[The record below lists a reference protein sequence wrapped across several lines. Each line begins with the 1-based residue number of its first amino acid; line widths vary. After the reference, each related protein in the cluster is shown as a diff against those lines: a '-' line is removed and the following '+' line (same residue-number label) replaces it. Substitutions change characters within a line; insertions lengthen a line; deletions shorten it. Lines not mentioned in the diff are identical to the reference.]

1 MEQEG
6 ITVKV
11 DEVGL
16 LQSKDEPFLAASLDG
31 IVTNLITQ
39 EKWGIEIKSPLSKV
53 GMRVEDACKS
63 KTFFLEKLNDG
74 TTRLKRNHDYY
85 IQVQG
90 QLYVAKDLNIE
101 SIHVIVYF
109 GEEMPLF
116 KEKIFMESLCWN
128 QELLP
133 RLEFFFKRALY
144 PEMLTKRVERG
155 KLLYFHG
162 GWQPYG
168 QYSCSANGLKLRFSR
183 AH

>member
-1 MEQEG
+1 
-6 ITVKV
+6 
-11 DEVGL
+11 
-16 LQSKDEPFLAASLDG
+16 
-31 IVTNLITQ
+31 
-39 EKWGIEIKSPLSKV
+39 
-53 GMRVEDACKS
+53 MRVEDACKS

-74 TTRLKRNHDYY
+74 TIRLKRNRDYY

-90 QLYVAKDLNIE
+90 QLYVATDLNIE
-101 SIHVIVYF
+101 SIHVIVYI

-116 KEKIFMESLCWN
+116 KEKIVMESLRSN

-133 RLEFFFKRALY
+133 RHEFFFFKRALY

-155 KLLYFHG
+155 KVLYLHG

>member
-1 MEQEG
+1 MSRRWSRKES
-6 ITVKV
+6 
-11 DEVGL
+11 L
-16 LQSKDEPFLAASLDG
+16 LKWMKLDFCSLKISPFYQQAWM
-31 IVTNLITQ
+31 ITNLTTQ

-74 TTRLKRNHDYY
+74 TIRLKRNHDYY

-90 QLYVAKDLNIE
+90 QLYVATDLNIE

-116 KEKIFMESLCWN
+116 KEKILMESLHWN

-133 RLEFFFKRALY
+133 RHEFFFQKGSL
-144 PEMLTKRVERG
+144 
-155 KLLYFHG
+155 
-162 GWQPYG
+162 
-168 QYSCSANGLKLRFSR
+168 S
-183 AH
+183 

>member
-1 MEQEG
+1 M
-6 ITVKV
+6 I
-11 DEVGL
+11 
-16 LQSKDEPFLAASLDG
+16 
-31 IVTNLITQ
+31 TNLTTQ

-74 TTRLKRNHDYY
+74 TIRLKRNHDYY

-133 RLEFFFKRALY
+133 RLEFFFKRALSWNANQKGW
-144 PEMLTKRVERG
+144 KRQTFVPPWRVAAIWAI
-155 KLLYFHG
+155 FM
-162 GWQPYG
+162 
-168 QYSCSANGLKLRFSR
+168 FSKWTEVKI
-183 AH
+183 

>member
-85 IQVQG
+85 QVQG
-90 QLYVAKDLNIE
+90 QLYVATDLNIE

-116 KEKIFMESLCWN
+116 KEKILMESLRWN
-128 QELLP
+128 QELLS
-133 RLEFFFKRALY
+133 RHEFFFQKGSL
-144 PEMLTKRVERG
+144 
-155 KLLYFHG
+155 
-162 GWQPYG
+162 
-168 QYSCSANGLKLRFSR
+168 S
-183 AH
+183 

>member
-1 MEQEG
+1 M
-6 ITVKV
+6 I
-11 DEVGL
+11 
-16 LQSKDEPFLAASLDG
+16 
-31 IVTNLITQ
+31 TNLTTQ

-74 TTRLKRNHDYY
+74 TIRLKRNHDYY

-90 QLYVAKDLNIE
+90 QLYVATDFNIE

-155 KLLYFHG
+155 KLLYLHG